1 MSTHKREPKAALD
14 TNGNVRESGS
24 PDATEANVSRGVKGR
39 KVKVVTLE
47 IPSDLP
53 PLYRPSPI
61 KGELVGEGSENYL
74 VKDPL
79 GIMWTVPKHRWRT
92 IKKEVMIE

>member
-1 MSTHKREPKAALD
+1 MSTKKREPGVALYTD
-14 TNGNVRESGS
+14 WDFGESGS
-24 PDATEANVSRGVKGR
+24 PDTTKANVGRAVKGR
-39 KVKVVTLE
+39 KVKVITLE
-47 IPSDLP
+47 IVSNLP
-53 PLYRPSPI
+53 PPYRPSPI

-79 GIMWTVPKHRWRT
+79 GITWMVPKHRWRV